1 MKFRLSLSVN
11 GNINVGVNIPSDQS
25 SFEDYTSE
33 KVAAAATEAVAFI
46 NNNLQSGETLS
57 FYAEKFEDDG
67 TPTGEKIDV
76 TINKDTVDFINSAIG
91 VQE

>member
-1 MKFRLSLSVN
+1 MSISKKRKIAWAVFFAAL
-11 GNINVGVNIPSDQS
+11 
-25 SFEDYTSE
+25 
-33 KVAAAATEAVAFI
+33 AAAATEAVAFI

>member
-1 MKFRLSLSVN
+1 MKFRTQISVD
-11 GNINVGVNIPSDQS
+11 GNINIGVNVPADQS
-25 SFEDYTSE
+25 SFEDFTPE
-33 KVAAAATEAVAFI
+33 KVAATVTEASSFI
-46 NNNLQSGETLS
+46 NNQLQAGETLS
-57 FYAEKFEDDG
+57 LYAEKFEDDG